1 MKQESP
7 SFKFM
12 DILWKESLRHGRTYS
27 VTLPAACSRQQGYR
41 KMPCPS
47 KDFFVT
53 PKIPNQSCCNSDSF
67 YTHFLKE
74 M

>member
-1 MKQESP
+1 
-7 SFKFM
+7 
-12 DILWKESLRHGRTYS
+12 
-27 VTLPAACSRQQGYR
+27 
-41 KMPCPS
+41 MPCPS